1 MNVNRAGKQQ
11 QAYWRSEAKCQKLWE
26 SEKPVTDSQKAYG
39 QYFRI
44 CERVQGFAAGWLAGV
59 AWARRSRKEKKV

>member
-1 MNVNRAGKQQ
+1 MNVNRVGKQTK
-11 QAYWRSEAKCQKLWE
+11 AYWRSQENHKKGWE

-44 CERVQGFAAGWLAGV
+44 CERVQGFAAGWIAGV
-59 AWARRSRKEKKV
+59 SWARRNRKEKKS